1 MNVYKMRVVDG
12 VQWKIN
18 VLKEMIKDLKKLVVI
33 FIVINNVM
41 GDNVI
46 NIIHVQY

>member
-1 MNVYKMRVVDG
+1 MIVYKMRVVDG

-18 VLKEMIKDLKKLVVI
+18 VLKEMRKDHKRSVAI
-33 FIVINNVM
+33 FIVINNAM